1 MSLQGALN
9 GCTEVGT
16 KSLSEIVME
25 RKGNMKPILA
35 RRGGEYFELNECLNG
50 QSDLIPVYIDDY
62 VGNKAYERTLSMI
75 LVTAYHRLFSNHKL
89 VIDHSISKGLYC
101 WVEEEKISIED
112 IHRLKSEMKRIVK
125 KDYPIE
131 KKCIKL
137 EDALELFKK
146 NGEMDKYL
154 LLKDANFESIKMYSL
169 LDQLEYFY
177 GKMAVSTGNINLF
190 ELVPYKNGFVMVYP
204 TINEPELVKV
214 FTPQDKL
221 FQIFEETAKWDELIG
236 INYVGYLNEKI
247 KNNETRTLINVTEA
261 LHEKKIAY
269 IADDIRTRKNVRI
282 ILIAGPSSSGK
293 TTFAYRLGIQL
304 RVNGIIPMPISMDD
318 YFLPRRMTPLK
329 EDGSYDFES
338 VEALDLKLFEV
349 DMMRL
354 LAGESIKLPHFNFK
368 TGEREESACEVSL
381 PENGV
386 LIIEGIHGLNPK
398 ILKNIENRFKFKI
411 YISALTVLNLDRHNR
426 IATTDVRKLRR
437 IARDHIS
444 RGYSPEETLA
454 IFPSVTLGEKK
465 YIFPHQEE
473 ADAMFNST
481 LFYELA
487 VLKKHTIVELQKIGK
502 ESRTYEEAKRLI
514 TILRLFADVD
524 DAMVPTNSI
533 LREFIGG
540 SQFYDY

>member
-1 MSLQGALN
+1 MSLQGAAKI
-9 GCTEVGT
+9 GKEVGT
-16 KSLSEIVME
+16 KTLSEIILE
-25 RKGNMKPILA
+25 RKGTMKPILA

-50 QSDLIPVYIDDY
+50 QNDLIPVYIDDY

-75 LVTAYHRLFSNHKL
+75 LVTAYHRLFKDYKL

-101 WVEEEKISIED
+101 WVEDNKISIED

-125 KDYPIE
+125 MDYPIE

-154 LLKDANFESIKMYSL
+154 LLKDSAFETIKMYCL
-169 LDQLEYFY
+169 LDQMEYFY

-190 ELVPYKNGFVMVYP
+190 ELVPYKNGFVMIYP
-204 TINEPELVKV
+204 TISEPESVKV
-214 FTPQDKL
+214 FTAQDKL
-221 FQIFEETAKWDELIG
+221 FEIFEETARWDELIG

-269 IADDIRTRKNVRI
+269 IADDIRNRKNVRI

-338 VEALDLKLFEV
+338 VEALDLKLFET
-349 DMMRL
+349 DMRRL
-354 LAGESIKLPHFNFK
+354 LAGERVKLPRFNFK
-368 TGEREESACEVSL
+368 TGEREESESEVSL

-398 ILKNIENRFKFKI
+398 ILHNIENRFKFKI

-487 VLKKHTIVELQKIGK
+487 VLKKHTIIELQKIGK
-502 ESRTYEEAKRLI
+502 GSRTYEEAKRLI
-514 TILRLFADVD
+514 TILRLFEDVD
-524 DAMVPTNSI
+524 DTMVPTNSI